1 MAKQELK
8 CPHCKQWTAWQ
19 GQLYDRCNNC
29 NALLEEEKIN
39 KLNKLAAKKEAQ
51 EALAQARIAKQNP
64 TVRKISNYAATLFI
78 GIILSIITVVVL
90 VAG

>member
-8 CPHCKQWTAWQ
+8 CPHCKEWTVWQ
-19 GQLYDRCNNC
+19 GQLHDRCINC

-51 EALAQARIAKQNP
+51 EAVEQAKIAKQNP
-64 TVRKISNYAATLFI
+64 IVRKISNYAATLFI
-78 GIILSIITVVVL
+78 GIILSIIAVVVL